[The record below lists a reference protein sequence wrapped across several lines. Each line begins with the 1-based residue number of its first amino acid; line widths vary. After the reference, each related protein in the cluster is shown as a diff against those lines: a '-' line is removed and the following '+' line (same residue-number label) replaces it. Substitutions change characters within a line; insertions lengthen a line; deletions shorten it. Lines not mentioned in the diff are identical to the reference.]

1 MVKNEAF
8 TDETILTKTD
18 KPTKPY
24 ISRVISGNFTV
35 FFLETITIT
44 IKITMK
50 NVIINYKIFQVIT
63 VLSRDSSSTVTEEV
77 SR

>member
-1 MVKNEAF
+1 M
-8 TDETILTKTD
+8 I
-18 KPTKPY
+18 P
-24 ISRVISGNFTV
+24 GNCTV
-35 FFLETITIT
+35 FLETINIT
-44 IKITMK
+44 IKITMR

>member
-1 MVKNEAF
+1 MKQYWQKQTNQQNPIFQVWFLE
-8 TDETILTKTD
+8 ILL
-18 KPTKPY
+18 
-24 ISRVISGNFTV
+24 F

-63 VLSRDSSSTVTEEV
+63 VLSRDSSSTVTGEV